1 MSKSDNIISKVLEID
16 NCKKEELLEA
26 LYKPGIWEK
35 CSPVKK
41 ISVEFISP
49 NVFKSD
55 IVDEVNVVKIPIE
68 LQGELVMDDKGEDQ
82 NKGRLIK
89 INVRNNKDVK
99 DLEGRVRVKAIGTNK
114 TKIGVFIDRFTLS
127 SDFMNLIGKS
137 ASELILRTKITG
149 LLNNLQKYCKANE
162 LKDLL

>member
-1 MSKSDNIISKVLEID
+1 MSKNNIISKIMEIE
-16 NCKKEELLEA
+16 NCNKEELLEA
-26 LYKPGIWEK
+26 MYKPGIWEK
-35 CSPVKK
+35 CSPVKR
-41 ISVEFISP
+41 ISVEFIAP

-55 IVDEVNVVKIPIE
+55 IMDEVNVVKIPIE

-82 NKGRLIK
+82 NKGRLIE

-99 DLEGRVRVKAIGTNK
+99 DLEGRVRVKSLGANK

-149 LLNNLQKYCKANE
+149 LITNLQKFCKNND
-162 LKDLL
+162 LKTLL